1 VNSRRSWLVFGA
13 AVLVYVV
20 AVTQRTSFGV
30 AGVDAT
36 ARFDVNAASLSSVAV
51 VQIIVYAALQIPV
64 GVLADRFGPRVLLI
78 GGAALMALGQLL
90 LAFSD
95 VLGLAIVARILVGAG
110 DAFTF
115 ISAIRLLPYWFKG
128 RIVPLLTQGLGMTGQ
143 LGQILSAFPFAFL
156 LHSAGWQ
163 PAFLAL
169 SGVSLVAIGVAVF
182 FVRVREVVVTSPIG
196 VDDVRSRLRASLA
209 RPGTQ
214 LGFWAHMLAGT
225 APNLMA
231 TLWGYPFLTAGLG
244 YPPAMAGGIFVLLVL
259 GNVLSAPL
267 IGLLVARY
275 PLRRSN
281 VVLTV
286 VTITYAIW
294 ALLLV
299 WPGTPPVALVA
310 ALFLA
315 IGAGGPG
322 SLVGF
327 DFARSFNPSHA
338 LGSASGI
345 VNVGGFLGGF
355 VSMFGIGI
363 VLDVLDRSH
372 VAAGAA
378 SDLYS
383 FDSFRLA
390 FFVPFVIVVVALFG
404 MLHARHRTRR
414 RLFEEEGIAV
424 SPLWVALFRRWRRRR
439 PPVAPRVVGE

>member
-13 AVLVYVV
+13 AVFVYIV

-36 ARFDVNAASLSSVAV
+36 ARFDLNAAALSSIAV
-51 VQIIVYAALQIPV
+51 VQVLVYAALQIPV
-64 GVLADRFGPRVLLI
+64 GVLADRFGPRLLLV
-78 GGAALMALGQLL
+78 GGAILMMLGQLL

-95 VLGLAIVARILVGAG
+95 VAGLAVAARILVGAG

-115 ISAIRLLPYWFKG
+115 ISAVRLVPYWFSG
-128 RIVPLLTQGLGMTGQ
+128 RTVPLLTQGLGMTGQ
-143 LGQILSAFPFAFL
+143 LGQVLSAFPFALL
-156 LHSAGWQ
+156 LHTAGWQ
-163 PAFLAL
+163 PAFLTA
-169 SGVSLVAIGVAVF
+169 SGLSLVAVAVALL
-182 FVRVREVVVTSPIG
+182 FVRVREIVVTAPIG
-196 VDDVRSRLRASLA
+196 VDDVRSRLRSALA

-225 APNLMA
+225 APNVIA
-231 TLWGYPFLTAGLG
+231 ILWGYPFLSAALG
-244 YPPAMAGGIFVLLVL
+244 YPPAMAGGIFILLVV
-259 GNVLSAPL
+259 GNLVAAPL

-286 VTITYAIW
+286 VLVTYLIW
-294 ALLLV
+294 AAVLL
-299 WPGTPPVALVA
+299 WPELPPVVLVA

-315 IGAGGPG
+315 VGAGGPG

-363 VLDVLDRSH
+363 VLDLLDQARVS
-372 VAAGAA
+372 GGSA

-383 FDSFRLA
+383 FDSFRFA
-390 FFVPFVIVVVALFG
+390 FFVPFVVVLIALVG
-404 MLHARHRTRR
+404 MLRARHRTRR
-414 RLFEEEGIAV
+414 LLFQEQGISV
-424 SPLWVALFRRWRRRR
+424 SPLWVALFRRSRS
-439 PPVAPRVVGE
+439 G